1 VLLIENGRK
10 QKHIRRF
17 GTMTADLLALADWLD
32 ELGVT
37 HMAMEST
44 GVYWKPVWNL
54 LEGRINILLV
64 NAYHIKT
71 VPGRKTDAKDC
82 EWIAELLQ
90 HGLLKGSFVPP
101 APIREL
107 RGLNR
112 NRAILT
118 QQRATVSNRIEK
130 VLEDANIKLASVASH
145 VLGQSGRAMLQAI
158 VDGIEDPERLAD
170 MARAKLRNKMPDL
183 RLALQGRVGEHH
195 RFELAQLLGQLH
207 SLDAQI
213 AKFGQQID
221 ERSQPFGDLIERLT
235 GIPGVDKI
243 TASAVIAEIGVDMKQ
258 FPTAQHL
265 ASWAGICPG
274 NNESAG
280 KNYSG
285 KTRKGN
291 RWLRRVLCQA
301 AWAASHTHNT
311 YLAALFRRVAAR
323 RGKNRAL
330 VAVAHSILV
339 AVYQMLARNEE
350 YQELG
355 GNYFDGLNP
364 AGLRRY
370 LVKRLERL
378 GHHVILEPITTPA

>member
-1 VLLIENGRK
+1 MQVVYPRCCGLDVHKASVSACVLRIEGGRK
-10 QKHIRRF
+10 HKQVRRF
-17 GTMTADLLALADWLD
+17 GTMTADVLELADWLD

-37 HMAMEST
+37 HVAMEST
-44 GVYWKPVWNL
+44 GVYWKPIWNL
-54 LEGRINILLV
+54 LEGRVHTLLV
-64 NAYHIKT
+64 NAHHIKT
-71 VPGRKTDAKDC
+71 VPGRKTDTKDC
-82 EWIAELLQ
+82 EWIADLLQ

-107 RGLNR
+107 RDLNR

-158 VDGIEDPERLAD
+158 VDGVEDPLRLAD
-170 MARAKLRNKMPDL
+170 MARAKLRNKIPDL
-183 RLALQGRVGEHH
+183 RLALEGHIEEHH
-195 RFELAQLLGQLH
+195 RFQLARLLEQLH

-213 AKFGQQID
+213 ARFGRQID
-221 ERSQPFGDLIERLT
+221 ERSEPPFGHLIERLT
-235 GIPGVDKI
+235 AIPGVDKI
-243 TASAVIAEIGVDMKQ
+243 TASALIAEIGVEMKQ

-301 AWAASHTHNT
+301 AWAASHTNNT

-323 RGKNRAL
+323 RGRNRAII
-330 VAVAHSILV
+330 AVAHSILV
-339 AVYQMLARNEE
+339 AVYHMLARNGD
-350 YQELG
+350 YRDLG
-355 GNYFDGLNP
+355 GDYFKKLNP
-364 AGLRRY
+364 TGLR
-370 LVKRLERL
+370 
-378 GHHVILEPITTPA
+378 